1 MTEVPGEPEARGPA
15 AHIRVLVAEN
25 RGHTTVH
32 AGYADI
38 QARGV
43 SLSLP
48 PAELVISPEGV
59 QTPRGLVPLPA
70 HIRCTEPL
78 VIGQAR
84 YHGNLL
90 ITPAHLVNLVPLDL
104 YVAGVVAAEVSPE
117 WPLEALK
124 AQAVVSRTFAYRRML
139 DSREQPYDV
148 RDTEMDQRFLLAEH
162 HPAVEQAVRATRDQ
176 VVLYQDRPIEA
187 FFHSCSGGR
196 TERSGS
202 VFQADLPYLQ
212 SVPDPFCAD
221 GRSDWSATFDL
232 AQVERAVA
240 PYLEGGG
247 NPDGGSG
254 GGGAPRGGRS
264 GLREIRMGRRTSSG
278 RTGEFVLLYAG
289 GDLATV
295 AGNRFRLAVGPREM
309 KSLLITRMSH
319 ERKDGRVLVTF
330 QGRGYGHGVGMSQWG
345 TYHMALRG
353 YDYRR
358 IIAYYYRGVRIGHT
372 WDIR

>member
-1 MTEVPGEPEARGPA
+1 
-15 AHIRVLVAEN
+15 VLIAEN
-25 RGHTTVH
+25 HGQTRVR

-59 QTPRGLVPLPA
+59 HTPRGLVPLPA
-70 HIRCTEPL
+70 LIRCTEPL
-78 VIGQAR
+78 IIGSAR
-84 YHGNLL
+84 YHGTLL
-90 ITPAHLVNLVPLDL
+90 VTPEHLVNFIPLDL
-104 YVAGVVAAEVSPE
+104 YVAGVVAAEVSPD

-124 AQAVVSRTFAYRRML
+124 AQAVVSRTFAYRKML
-139 DSREQPYDV
+139 AAREQPYDV
-148 RDTEMDQRFLLAEH
+148 RDTVMDQRFLLSNPR
-162 HPAVEQAVRATRDQ
+162 PAVDQAVRGTQDQ
-176 VVLYQDRPIEA
+176 VILYQSRPIEA

-212 SVPDPFCAD
+212 SVPDPFCTD
-221 GRSDWSATFDL
+221 ERSAWSVTFDL
-232 AQVERAVA
+232 ARVERAVA
-240 PYLEGGG
+240 SFLENPG
-247 NPDGGSG
+247 NQVPRSG
-254 GGGAPRGGRS
+254 GRDAPADGRS
-264 GLREIRMGRRTSSG
+264 GLQEVRMGRRTSSG
-278 RTGEFVLLYAG
+278 RVGEFVLLFAG
-289 GDLATV
+289 GEQATV
-295 AGNRFRLAVGPREM
+295 PGNRFRLAVGPREM

-319 ERKDGRVLVTF
+319 ERRDGRVLVTF

-345 TYHMALRG
+345 AYHMAVRG

-358 IIAYYYRGVRIGHT
+358 IIAHYYRGVRIGYT

>member
-1 MTEVPGEPEARGPA
+1 M
-15 AHIRVLVAEN
+15 IAEN
-25 RGHTTVH
+25 QGQTRVR

-59 QTPRGLVPLPA
+59 HTPRGPVPLPA
-70 HIRCTEPL
+70 LIRCTEPL
-78 VIGQAR
+78 VIGSAR
-84 YHGNLL
+84 YHGTLLVTPEHLINLL
-90 ITPAHLVNLVPLDL
+90 PLEL
-104 YVAGVVAAEVSPE
+104 YVAGVVAAEVSPD

-124 AQAVVSRTFAYRRML
+124 AQAVVSRTFAYRKML
-139 DSREQPYDV
+139 AAREQPYDV
-148 RDTEMDQRFLLAEH
+148 RDTVMDQRFLLSDP
-162 HPAVEQAVRATRDQ
+162 HPAVERAVRGTRDQ
-176 VVLYQDRPIEA
+176 LILYRNRPIEA

-212 SVPDPFCAD
+212 SVPDPFCTD
-221 GRSDWSATFDL
+221 ERSAWSATFDL
-232 AQVERAVA
+232 ARVDRAVA
-240 PYLEGGG
+240 SCLETPGD
-247 NPDGGSG
+247 PASWTEGSG
-254 GGGAPRGGRS
+254 TPGEGRS
-264 GLREIRMGRRTSSG
+264 VLQEIRMGRRTSSG
-278 RTGEFVLLYAG
+278 RVGEFVLLFSG
-289 GDLATV
+289 GKQATV
-295 AGNRFRLAVGPREM
+295 PGNRFRLAVGPREM

-319 ERKDGRVLVTF
+319 ERRDGRVLVTF

-345 TYHMALRG
+345 AYHMAVRG

-358 IIAYYYRGVRIGHT
+358 IIAHYYRGVRIGYT